1 MTIYNLDR
9 RIDIPKD
16 LNLTQLLHSS
26 AYDLPESH
34 IISADSLTNRSI
46 TLGELRDRTGRIANG
61 FKQKLNPPDQ
71 ARWAI
76 ILPNSVE
83 FLELFHSIL
92 WTGGAV
98 CPINYAL
105 KATEIGHG
113 IAVCRPQFVVAYG
126 NILPAINEAVQVAA
140 AELKKEGV
148 EWTLPTILTVIT
160 KSPNHLHIPDDFLA
174 SKRLDIPHW
183 SDNTKRLASIH
194 LSSGT
199 TGKPKGVELSH
210 YNFVA
215 NVHQLISHDSSQFH
229 PGSKTVAF
237 TPWAH
242 IAMTTM
248 PMFLGPYTGMF
259 HHAMPSYNLEDFAKL
274 VGSNQATSFQ
284 GVPSVVLS
292 LAKSDVTKRYD
303 FSRAAILNV
312 GGAPLKKGDLNTLM
326 SRAPWKMIQAY
337 GMTEA
342 AGYVAYQ
349 RLDESLPEGSTG
361 QLLPGIEARLV
372 KEGTGNDAPLGG
384 PGELWLRGPNIT
396 SGYAFNE
403 EANRNGFP
411 EEGWYNTGDVCT
423 IDNEGRLSI
432 VGRTKD
438 LIKYK
443 GFQVSPGELE
453 SYINSHPDVAE
464 GGVGALW
471 DESQLTEVPTA
482 WVVLKPHLLEKNA
495 ADRKSSLKN
504 IQHWIDEQIDGS
516 FKPIFYSG
524 LLSPFTEFTRFKMAE
539 RLLVVA
545 RLSTVQGRRPELLD
559 RLQALADIALES
571 EPGTLKYAAL
581 IPRED
586 DGRTVYAV
594 EEYTDKAAFDKHMSS
609 AGVKE
614 INKWFEDDKVLDP
627 ADTPDVHILE
637 YLPEFRFTRPEVLKH
652 PDPHVI
658 FAELDYIPGEVETS
672 IPYWRAVVETGR
684 DEESGTLVYGIL
696 KDTQKK
702 HRLCSIE
709 AYESPEYLKD
719 VHVPSKAIQSSI
731 SNTKHL
737 RTGLKHHILQKKG
750 GFLYKE

>member
-1 MTIYNLDR
+1 MMIYNLDR
-9 RIDIPKD
+9 RVNIPKD
-16 LNLTQLLHSS
+16 QNLTQLLHSS

-34 IISADSLTNRSI
+34 VIAADSLTNRSI
-46 TLGELRDRTGRIANG
+46 TLGELRDRTGRLANG
-61 FKQKLNPPDQ
+61 FKQKLDPPDQ

-92 WTGGAV
+92 WTGGTV

-105 KATEIGHG
+105 KAAEIGHG
-113 IAVCRPQFVVAYG
+113 IAVCRPQFIVAYG
-126 NILPAINEAVQVAA
+126 KMLPAVDKAVQVATM
-140 AELKKEGV
+140 EIKKGGV
-148 EWTLPTILTVIT
+148 EWKTPTILTVIT
-160 KSPNHLHIPDDFLA
+160 KSSNHLHIPDDFLT
-174 SKRLDIPHW
+174 STRLEIPRW
-183 SDNTKRLASIH
+183 SDTTKRLASIH

-210 YNFVA
+210 FNFVA

-229 PGSKTVAF
+229 PRSKTVAF

-259 HHAMPSYNLEDFAKL
+259 HHAMPSYNLETFAKL

-303 FSRAAILNV
+303 FSHAAILNV
-312 GGAPLKKGDLNTLM
+312 GGAPLKKGDLDTLM

-361 QLLPGIEARLV
+361 RLLPGIEARLV
-372 KEGTGNDAPLGG
+372 MEGTGNDAPLGG

-396 SGYAFNE
+396 GGYAFND
-403 EANRNGFP
+403 EANRAGFP

-423 IDNEGRLSI
+423 IDKEGRLAI

-464 GGVGALW
+464 SGVGALW

-482 WVVLKPHLLEKNA
+482 WVVLKPHILEKNES
-495 ADRKSSLKN
+495 DRKNSLKN
-504 IQHWIDEQIDGS
+504 VQHWIDEQV
-516 FKPIFYSG
+516 SG
-524 LLSPFTEFTRFKMAE
+524 YK
-539 RLLVVA
+539 RLRGGVWEVSKLPRNA
-545 RLSTVQGRRPELLD
+545 TGKILRKEMTQMRQGLCSLD
-559 RLQALADIALES
+559 RRF
-571 EPGTLKYAAL
+571 AAKL
-581 IPRED
+581 
-586 DGRTVYAV
+586 
-594 EEYTDKAAFDKHMSS
+594 
-609 AGVKE
+609 
-614 INKWFEDDKVLDP
+614 
-627 ADTPDVHILE
+627 
-637 YLPEFRFTRPEVLKH
+637 
-652 PDPHVI
+652 
-658 FAELDYIPGEVETS
+658 
-672 IPYWRAVVETGR
+672 
-684 DEESGTLVYGIL
+684 
-696 KDTQKK
+696 
-702 HRLCSIE
+702 
-709 AYESPEYLKD
+709 
-719 VHVPSKAIQSSI
+719 
-731 SNTKHL
+731 
-737 RTGLKHHILQKKG
+737 
-750 GFLYKE
+750 